1 MDYTALLVEFLL
13 SLRWLWIVVI
23 FLGYRLLRSVTTSII
38 RYFSLQSDVVIRDTK
53 YSEEEIIK
61 HLDYVITEALDEYV
75 MLNISPKNIYY
86 INTKLENQIVEYLSE
101 EIPTRISKTL
111 ITHLSFIYD
120 NEYIG
125 TFLGKH
131 IYMLVLNYCLNFNI
145 NNSNEVSNIDNKK
158 IK

>member
-86 INTKLENQIVEYLSE
+86 I
-101 EIPTRISKTL
+101 KT
-111 ITHLSFIYD
+111 
-120 NEYIG
+120 
-125 TFLGKH
+125 
-131 IYMLVLNYCLNFNI
+131 
-145 NNSNEVSNIDNKK
+145 
-158 IK
+158 